1 MNLAP
6 VAPDEPEGQR
16 LAIRGRVWMA
26 GEAGIQEALASVY
39 GTPERPRCLC
49 MPGGIEMYVA
59 HLRDFVVKRMPNA
72 GGQHHPR
79 CGSFEP
85 DVAQS
90 GLGALSGGAV
100 RELDSGRTELRVDFP
115 WTRRRGRGAARDAAA
130 EAGQVETVTRR
141 MSLRAVMHFLFER
154 AGFNRW
160 VPAMKGRR
168 NQGVVRKYLLEAA
181 ADVDVAGGSLADRM
195 FVPEAFNEGVKAE
208 VARRRR
214 EKLAMLKPD
223 GGSTPLALLIGE
235 FKTVEATEQGRRVW
249 IRHMPDAPLLVEDS
263 VWQRLTRRYMPLFE
277 ARDADTG
284 LRVRLVMA
292 ALIKARREFTYEID
306 AASLMMTS
314 EHWIPVEGV
323 HELSLIDALVN
334 EGRRFIKPLRY
345 DAPSAEAFANAL
357 LLDVGPQARPLH
369 LVSPYADERS
379 QAVKRRAVERGPHDV
394 WVWETD
400 RPLPPLPKSAIA
412 PG

>member
-1 MNLAP
+1 
-6 VAPDEPEGQR
+6 
-16 LAIRGRVWMA
+16 
-26 GEAGIQEALASVY
+26 
-39 GTPERPRCLC
+39 

-90 GLGALSGGAV
+90 GLGAFSGGAV

-115 WTRRRGRGAARDAAA
+115 WTRRRGHGAPRDAAA
-130 EAGQVETVTRR
+130 ESGQVEAVTRR

-181 ADVDVAGGSLADRM
+181 ADVDAAGGSLADRL

-208 VARRRR
+208 IARRRR

-223 GGSTPLALLIGE
+223 GASTPLALLIGE

-263 VWQRLTRRYMPLFE
+263 VWQRLTRRYMSLFE

-292 ALIKARREFTYEID
+292 ALIKARREFTYEVD

-379 QAVKRRAVERGPHDV
+379 RAVKRRAIERGAHDV
-394 WVWETD
+394 WVWEID